1 MQGGFNMSESTYRC
15 AIERRCGG
23 CQWLDVPYHDQLA
36 RKQQTIKELFTP
48 YLKRGAMLDPII
60 GMDTPAGYRNKVIA
74 PFAPGPAPKRKVS
87 SKGHRRPRTS
97 LRYGMYA
104 EHSHRII
111 PVEKCL
117 VEAGEARDIIATVA
131 EMAASYGIEAYDED
145 NGTGLLRHVMVRTSR
160 FTGESI
166 VTLVL
171 TSRDIPSRKSFAR
184 ELVERQPSVS
194 TVVININDR
203 DTNAVLGDR
212 EVVIYGRGFI
222 TDVLCGCRFR
232 ISSQSFYQTNP
243 IQTEKLYGRAME
255 LAGLDGGQRVLDAYC
270 GIGTIGLVA
279 SRQAAEVVG
288 VERNASAVRDA
299 RANARLNEINNVRFA
314 VGDSSEWAL
323 EAARQGEHFDV
334 AFLDPPRS
342 GSSEQFLRSL
352 AELGPRRVVY
362 ISCGPATQRRDV
374 DLLSD
379 LGYRLERIAPVDMF
393 PHTPH
398 IENIC
403 QLERV

>member
-1 MQGGFNMSESTYRC
+1 M
-15 AIERRCGG
+15 
-23 CQWLDVPYHDQLA
+23 
-36 RKQQTIKELFTP
+36 
-48 YLKRGAMLDPII
+48 
-60 GMDTPAGYRNKVIA
+60 
-74 PFAPGPAPKRKVS
+74 
-87 SKGHRRPRTS
+87 
-97 LRYGMYA
+97 
-104 EHSHRII
+104 
-111 PVEKCL
+111 
-117 VEAGEARDIIATVA
+117 
-131 EMAASYGIEAYDED
+131 
-145 NGTGLLRHVMVRTSR
+145 
-160 FTGESI
+160 
-166 VTLVL
+166 
-171 TSRDIPSRKSFAR
+171 
-184 ELVERQPSVS
+184 ERQPSVS

-299 RANARLNEINNVRFA
+299 RANARLNEIENVRFA

-323 EAARQGEHFDV
+323 EAARQGERFDV

-403 QLERV
+403 QLERG